1 MKIRAIVALAA
12 FVPVLMPMPA
22 SAAAPNVCAALNGE
36 VVTVEGTAIQRS
48 FDRAHDKYSFVLS
61 EPSMCGAPIDQ
72 ITVYG
77 KGKPPCDEGRR
88 ARVTG
93 RFGYVD
99 KASRA
104 LTGNLLFA
112 DGVSCY

>member
-1 MKIRAIVALAA
+1 MKVRVVVALSA
-12 FVPVLMPMPA
+12 FVPVLAPVPA
-22 SAAAPNVCAALNGE
+22 PAAAPNVCAALNGE

-48 FDRAHDKYSFVLS
+48 FDPAHDKYSFILS
-61 EPSMCGAPIDQ
+61 EPSMCGAQIGQ

-77 KGKPPCDEGRR
+77 KGRPPCDEGRR

-99 KASRA
+99 DKARA

-112 DGVSCY
+112 NGVRCY